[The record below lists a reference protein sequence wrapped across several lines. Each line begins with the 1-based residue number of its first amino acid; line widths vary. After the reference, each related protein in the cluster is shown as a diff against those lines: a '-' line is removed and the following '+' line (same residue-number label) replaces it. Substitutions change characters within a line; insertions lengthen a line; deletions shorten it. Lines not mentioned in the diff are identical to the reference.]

1 MTRPL
6 AILAALLIPFAAAAQ
21 EPPQAQPPQPETRA
35 MGQMVMEGVQREA
48 QLRAQVFA
56 LQDEIA
62 RLKAQ
67 TKAAENKPAEA
78 PKP

>member
-1 MTRPL
+1 MTRT
-6 AILAALLIPFAAAAQ
+6 ILACAFALMTIATAAAQ
-21 EPPQAQPPQPETRA
+21 DQPPPPSSNEA
-35 MGQMVMEGVQREA
+35 KALGSMVMEAAQREA

-67 TKAAENKPAEA
+67 AKVAENKQP
-78 PKP
+78 

>member
-1 MTRPL
+1 MKRL
-6 AILAALLIPFAAAAQ
+6 ILIAALVGIAVAAAAQ
-21 EPPQAQPPQPETRA
+21 EPPPSSNEAKALGSMIVEA
-35 MGQMVMEGVQREA
+35 AQREA

-67 TKAAENKPAEA
+67 AKVAENKP
-78 PKP
+78 

>member
-1 MTRPL
+1 MRL
-6 AILAALLIPFAAAAQ
+6 FVLIAALMMIAAASAQ
-21 EPPQAQPPQPETRA
+21 EPSSNEAKA
-35 MGQMVMEGVQREA
+35 LGSMIVDAAQREA

-67 TKAAENKPAEA
+67 AKVAENKEA
-78 PKP
+78 PK